1 MRNCPNADLPAIYV
15 DAVACGCSAPARI
28 NCRTIPIEI
37 YEVDCLRCPSAMRL
51 ACAKAAKGSVI
62 WEMRYMPFRLAMC
75 GSRFPCSGICRAVR
89 YAPQAADIGACST
102 ASPFWS
108 GENLQTC
115 RDRGLAQYADGAA
128 RYFYKAGISGDQ
140 PACQGAASARMG
152 RGAGSAVLRRARLF
166 RIRRFWSCC
175 AHLLWPSGA
184 LAAAQQKTARR
195 FARAYSIRQAVARR
209 EAVRTAELAAACAM
223 SDTDFRRV
231 FCEGSA
237 AEENT

>member
-1 MRNCPNADLPAIYV
+1 MAGIVRMQTCRPSMWTRLPA
-15 DAVACGCSAPARI
+15 AVQPPPGSTAGQFRSRYTRWIASVAPARW
-28 NCRTIPIEI
+28 
-37 YEVDCLRCPSAMRL
+37 RL

-166 RIRRFWSCC
+166 RIR
-175 AHLLWPSGA
+175 
-184 LAAAQQKTARR
+184 
-195 FARAYSIRQAVARR
+195 
-209 EAVRTAELAAACAM
+209 
-223 SDTDFRRV
+223 
-231 FCEGSA
+231 
-237 AEENT
+237 